1 MCCLDYWVC
10 VTTWTRI
17 ASQSFLVAIIC
28 LPSNYAPTRT
38 ILRRGGKSDSP
49 VSLFSLS
56 VSVSISLFCS
66 QLASIRCLNAV
77 QRGLSSNRNA
87 DDTGPAAVLPPSPS
101 PGLLLYTE
109 GNKDT
114 RRISVVCLTKW
125 LPESEKAMPMG
136 STTTLFSSTLLC
148 RGPPRPP
155 AWASLR
161 SALSQGA
168 LWMCDRLWVG
178 EFMLMLKRQRTQTDN
193 PWLKQCCSNFPP

>member
-1 MCCLDYWVC
+1 MCCSDYWVC

-28 LPSNYAPTRT
+28 LSSNYAPTRT
-38 ILRRGGKSDSP
+38 ILRGGGGKSDSP
-49 VSLFSLS
+49 VPLFSLS

-136 STTTLFSSTLLC
+136 STTTLLSSTLLC
-148 RGPPRPP
+148 RGPPPTPP
-155 AWASLR
+155 PPPCLGFPKVRSL
-161 SALSQGA
+161 SGSSVDV
-168 LWMCDRLWVG
+168 W
-178 EFMLMLKRQRTQTDN
+178 
-193 PWLKQCCSNFPP
+193 

>member
-28 LPSNYAPTRT
+28 LSSNYVPTRS
-38 ILRRGGKSDSP
+38 ILRGGKSDCP
-49 VSLFSLS
+49 VSLFFFS
-56 VSVSISLFCS
+56 VSVSIILFCS
-66 QLASIRCLNAV
+66 QLASIRCFNAV

-136 STTTLFSSTLLC
+136 STTTLLNSTLLC
-148 RGPPRPP
+148 RGPPTPP
-155 AWASLR
+155 QPLG
-161 SALSQGA
+161 L
-168 LWMCDRLWVG
+168 
-178 EFMLMLKRQRTQTDN
+178 
-193 PWLKQCCSNFPP
+193 P